1 MQRSQEPC
9 EDERSY
15 AMDICTVLLVAIV
28 CRGALGSADI
38 HAGNLEKLIQ
48 ANTKFAIDLY
58 KDIAGQDGSVNN
70 IVYSPVS
77 VTAG

>member
-1 MQRSQEPC
+1 M
-9 EDERSY
+9 
-15 AMDICTVLLVAIV
+15 ALLTVLLAAMAV
-28 CRGALGSADI
+28 RGTLASANI

-58 KDIAGQDGSVNN
+58 RDIAQQEGGKN

-77 VTAG
+77 IAAG